1 MVFLSFETKDE
12 MNVNKFLTSSFDD
25 LMSLGHDLIIGP
37 RELISFHKSFIE
49 NS

>member
-1 MVFLSFETKDE
+1 MSI
-12 MNVNKFLTSSFDD
+12 NFLTSSFDD

-37 RELISFHKSFIE
+37 CELISFHKNFIE

>member
-12 MNVNKFLTSSFDD
+12 MNVNKFLDKVI
-25 LMSLGHDLIIGP
+25 LWHVLLGHDLIIGP
-37 RELISFHKSFIE
+37 CELISFHENFIE